1 MGMSAMTDSGFKLD
15 QLKLI
20 ASQPER
26 IIDDLVAVLM
36 SLTSD
41 DEETRAWAV
50 DCIQSIESLPQSKA
64 DSIAGLCEHSSDA
77 VVNWTC
83 RLLGKAENV
92 DAFQKQLTHVLLNQ
106 TCITARQTAAMALGC
121 VQKASTETK
130 QGLEVAA
137 QNSDPRLQRLAKESL
152 EKIG

>member
-1 MGMSAMTDSGFKLD
+1 MSAVTESGFNLD
-15 QLKLI
+15 QLKQI
-20 ASQPER
+20 APQPER

-64 DSIAGLCEHSSDA
+64 EMIAGLCDHSSDA

-83 RLLGKAENV
+83 RMLGKAENV
-92 DAFQKQLTHVLLNQ
+92 DPFQQQLTRVLLNHS
-106 TCITARQTAAMALGC
+106 CITARQTAAMALGC
-121 VQKASTETK
+121 VKKASTETK

-137 QNSDPRLQRLAKESL
+137 QSSDPRLQRLAKESL

>member
-15 QLKLI
+15 QLKQI
-20 ASQPER
+20 ATHPER
-26 IIDDLVAVLM
+26 IIDDLVAILM

-50 DCIQSIESLPQSKA
+50 DCIQSIESLPQNKA
-64 DSIAGLCEHSSDA
+64 EAIAGLCDHHCDA

-83 RLLGKAENV
+83 RMLGKAENV
-92 DAFQKQLTHVLLNQ
+92 DPFQKQLTKVLLNH
-106 TCITARQTAAMALGC
+106 TCITARQTASMALGH
-121 VQKASTETK
+121 VKNASTETK

-137 QNSDPRLQRLAKESL
+137 QSSDPRLQRLAKESL
-152 EKIG
+152 EMIG